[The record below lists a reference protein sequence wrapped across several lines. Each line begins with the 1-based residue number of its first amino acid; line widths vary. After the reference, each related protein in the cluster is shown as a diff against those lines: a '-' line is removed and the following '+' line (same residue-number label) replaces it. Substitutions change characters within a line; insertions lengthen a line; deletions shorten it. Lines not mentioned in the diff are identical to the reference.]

1 VLSAYFAAS
10 QRWWRWLQIDEG
22 DWVITKDL
30 GLGALASA
38 APTVTPEALE
48 VLETPLGSFTSPKK
62 APEARKA
69 LEEVFPSS
77 SISTTPSLLTL
88 STSTSK
94 STSKSTPNPT
104 PLSSSPAVSFDDG
117 EGGGF
122 LFDKNDGQSANGQ
135 DTREDEDTIVL
146 DMSAF
151 PRREPVERTLPAKP
165 MTIEVVIPSK
175 RATFPPSSPIVPFD
189 DSEGGRLLFTE
200 IAITSVGN
208 NHARAKG
215 CINPIPADRRRVVLA

>member
-1 VLSAYFAAS
+1 
-10 QRWWRWLQIDEG
+10 
-22 DWVITKDL
+22 VIAKNPALD
-30 GLGALASA
+30 ALAST

-48 VLETPLGSFTSPKK
+48 VLETPLGSFISPKK

-88 STSTSK
+88 STSISK
-94 STSKSTPNPT
+94 STSKFTPNPT
-104 PLSSSPAVSFDDG
+104 PPSSSPAVSFDEG
-117 EGGGF
+117 EDRGF
-122 LFDKNDGQSANGQ
+122 LFDKNDDQSANGQ

-151 PRREPVERTLPAKP
+151 PRREPVERAWPAKP
-165 MTIEVVIPSK
+165 MTIKVVIPSK

-189 DSEGGRLLFTE
+189 DSEG
-200 IAITSVGN
+200 
-208 NHARAKG
+208 KG
-215 CINPIPADRRRVVLA
+215 VSLH

>member
-1 VLSAYFAAS
+1 
-10 QRWWRWLQIDEG
+10 
-22 DWVITKDL
+22 VIAKNPALD
-30 GLGALASA
+30 ALAST

-151 PRREPVERTLPAKP
+151 PAE
-165 MTIEVVIPSK
+165 S
-175 RATFPPSSPIVPFD
+175 PSSAPGPPN
-189 DSEGGRLLFTE
+189 L
-200 IAITSVGN
+200 
-208 NHARAKG
+208 
-215 CINPIPADRRRVVLA
+215 